1 MANKT
6 AGISVKGCLI
16 FSITLHLSLFLLYKP
31 SAEYRK
37 VIYYSSI
44 PVQLMPRGIPEGE
57 KKETPK
63 TDKKETKKV
72 IKNKDDKVSVKD
84 KNKTNNAQQ
93 EAKSAKTV
101 SQPDQKQPQGSPDG
115 APGARNPTSLVT
127 DYKGFPYLWYLN
139 GIENK
144 INESWIMPSRLQ
156 EWEGKKAVV
165 YFRIQRGGEISDIK
179 VETSSGEPNLDLS
192 GLRAVQE
199 SAPFPPLPSGFDEEY
214 LIVHFYFEIQ

>member
-57 KKETPK
+57 KKEAPI
-63 TDKKETKKV
+63 TDKKEIKKA
-72 IKNKDDKVSVKD
+72 IKNKADKFSVKE
-84 KNKTNNAQQ
+84 KNETNNAQQ
-93 EAKSAKTV
+93 ETKSAKTA
-101 SQPDQKQPQGSPDG
+101 SQTDQKQPQGSPDG
-115 APGARNPTSLVT
+115 APGARTPKALVT

-144 INESWIMPSRLQ
+144 INENWGMPSGLQ
-156 EWEGKKAVV
+156 ELEGKKAVV
-165 YFRIQRGGEISDIK
+165 YFRILKGGEISDIR
-179 VETSSGEPNLDLS
+179 VEASSGEPVLDLS

-214 LIVHFYFEIQ
+214 LIVHFYFTIQ